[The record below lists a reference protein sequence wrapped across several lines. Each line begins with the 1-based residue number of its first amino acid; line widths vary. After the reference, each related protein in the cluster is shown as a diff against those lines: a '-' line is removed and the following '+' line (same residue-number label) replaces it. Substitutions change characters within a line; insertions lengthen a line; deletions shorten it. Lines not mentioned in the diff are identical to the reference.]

1 MMVEK
6 TGDEHTEHPIDKEA
20 LFMQLLKE
28 LAEEKGKEIEEF
40 IESFHQ
46 MRAKRLERQKD

>member
-1 MMVEK
+1 MADK
-6 TGDEHTEHPIDKEA
+6 TGDEHTDPPIDKEA
-20 LFMQLLKE
+20 LFMQLLRE
-28 LAEEKGKEIEEF
+28 LAEEKGKEIEGF